1 MKNKKI
7 LMLANDYGT
16 IYRYRKELILKLIEE
31 DYDVSVSLPYIDKV
45 EKIKDLGAE
54 IIPTDVDRKSINP
67 IKDIK
72 LYFNYKKIIKEE
84 KPDMVISYTIKPNV
98 YGGMACTR
106 LNIPYISNITGLGS
120 TYYKGGWVKQIV
132 SILYKIGLKNA
143 KSVFFENEGNAKI
156 LVDDKTIKKDQ
167 VVVMNGAGVNLDIF
181 KYCEMPPDNV
191 TKFLFSGRIMKEKGV
206 EELFYAIRKIKQEYK
221 DKVEFHF
228 IGWFE
233 DDYEG
238 LVNDLN
244 SQGIIKF
251 HGLQDDVIPFIK
263 DCHCVVLP
271 SYHEGMSNVLLEG
284 AAMGRVLITS
294 DIHGCKESVVEGIS
308 GWTCKVKDSE
318 ELYEKMRDFVEMDF
332 DEKVKMGRE
341 GRRYMEEIFDK
352 DKVVKETVEEME
364 KWVNQLEFC
373 M

>member
-263 DCHCVVLP
+263 NCHCVVLP
-271 SYHEGMSNVLLEG
+271 SYHEGMSNALLEG

-294 DIHGCKESVVEGIS
+294 DIHGCKEAVEEGIS

-318 ELYEKMRDFVEMDF
+318 ALYEKMRDFVEMDF

-341 GRRYMEEIFDK
+341 GRRYMEDIFDK

-364 KWVNQLEFC
+364 KWVSQLEFC

>member
-284 AAMGRVLITS
+284 AAMGRVIITS
-294 DIHGCKESVVEGIS
+294 DIHGCKESVINKKTGWLCELQNKEDLYRKIKQFINTSYEEKKYMGILS
-308 GWTCKVKDSE
+308 RK
-318 ELYEKMRDFVEMDF
+318 
-332 DEKVKMGRE
+332 
-341 GRRYMEEIFDK
+341 YMENIFDK
-352 DKVVKETVEEME
+352 NNVVDLTIKEIE
-364 KWVNQLEFC
+364 K
-373 M
+373 

>member
-284 AAMGRVLITS
+284 AAMGRVIITS
-294 DIHGCKESVVEGIS
+294 DIHGCKESVINKKTGWLCELQNKEDLYRKIKQFINTSYEEKKYMGILS
-308 GWTCKVKDSE
+308 IN
-318 ELYEKMRDFVEMDF
+318 
-332 DEKVKMGRE
+332 
-341 GRRYMEEIFDK
+341 YMENIFDK
-352 DKVVKETVEEME
+352 NNVVDLTIKEIE
-364 KWVNQLEFC
+364 K
-373 M
+373 

>member
-7 LMLANDYGT
+7 LILANDYGT

-132 SILYKIGLKNA
+132 SILYKVGLKNA

-156 LVDDKTIKKDQ
+156 LVDDKTIKENQ

-244 SQGIIKF
+244 SKDIIKF

-263 DCHCVVLP
+263 NCHCVVLP

-294 DIHGCKESVVEGIS
+294 DIHGCKESVINKKTGWLCELQNKEDLYRKIKQFINTSYEEKKHMGILS
-308 GWTCKVKDSE
+308 RK
-318 ELYEKMRDFVEMDF
+318 
-332 DEKVKMGRE
+332 
-341 GRRYMEEIFDK
+341 YMENIFDK
-352 DKVVKETVEEME
+352 NNVVDLTIKEIE
-364 KWVNQLEFC
+364 K
-373 M
+373 